1 MAGMASSRWPL
12 FELRLITERLV
23 LRPLQDTDFMALLAV
38 VDAGIHDE
46 DNSPFMFPWTDGDP
60 EERARRTMQFWWGTR
75 ANWSV
80 DNWVLGFGVFY
91 EDRFVGV
98 QDVTGTHF
106 PVMKEV
112 QTGSWLGREFQGQG
126 IGKEM
131 RAAVLSFAFDSL
143 GADIARSEA
152 LVTNVASRGVSKS
165 VGYQENGSA
174 RIALRGQPLELVRY
188 QLTRTDWEARGL
200 PSATVE
206 NLEPCLVMFGM

>member
-12 FELRLITERLV
+12 FDLRLITERLV
-23 LRPLQDTDFMALLAV
+23 LRPLQDTDFVALLAV

-46 DNSPFMFPWTDGDP
+46 DNSPFMFAWTDGEP

-75 ANWSV
+75 ANWSI

-98 QDVTGTHF
+98 QDMTGTRF

-143 GADIARSEA
+143 GADIARSGA
-152 LVTNVASRGVSKS
+152 LVTNVASRGVSES
-165 VGYQENGSA
+165 VGYQENGTD
-174 RIALRGQPLELVRY
+174 RIAPRGQPLELVRY
-188 QLTRTDWEARGL
+188 QLTRADWEARGL
-200 PSATVE
+200 PAVTVE
-206 NLEPCLVMFGM
+206 NLEPCLVMFGL